1 MEMKRGELKKA
12 VALRKREDFL
22 LKKLVPLDEFIPIQ
36 PVDILQVCFV
46 SFVFFLNTNQ
56 IQLVRLVSLFK
67 MKMRTTIR
75 TATFTCSRTNNQ
87 NNILQQ
93 EEKMDAHRSCFILTV
108 LVTVDGM
115 IKKRSNT
122 EFQMILSFTQNSQMW
137 YLKGISHNLCCFFNI
152 FPIP

>member
-1 MEMKRGELKKA
+1 MEVFSGYRPSTEMKRGES
-12 VALRKREDFL
+12 ALSVLF
-22 LKKLVPLDEFIPIQ
+22 
-36 PVDILQVCFV
+36 
-46 SFVFFLNTNQ
+46 FFLNTNQ

-93 EEKMDAHRSCFILTV
+93 AEKMDAHRSCFILIV

-122 EFQMILSFTQNSQMW
+122 EF
-137 YLKGISHNLCCFFNI
+137 
-152 FPIP
+152 

>member
-1 MEMKRGELKKA
+1 MLRLGGQTHRARNGGLLRIPAFNGDEKGGAEESSGTEKKR
-12 VALRKREDFL
+12 RL
-22 LKKLVPLDEFIPIQ
+22 LIEEASTFRWIYSYLACRYPTSLLCQF
-36 PVDILQVCFV
+36 CF
-46 SFVFFLNTNQ
+46 FFLNTNQ

-122 EFQMILSFTQNSQMW
+122 EF
-137 YLKGISHNLCCFFNI
+137 
-152 FPIP
+152 